1 MTFDELDEAL
11 LKWGAD
17 LDQWPPAQRSAA
29 RVLLDTDAAAQALLN
44 EMASFEA
51 GLGAATAMAVD
62 VNGGAISARVQAAIQ
77 DRIES
82 AGLLSLL
89 PLRKMLGF
97 GLLAGLGGAA
107 VAVFLPTGA
116 DSGLFLAIALGGGA
130 L

>member
-11 LKWGAD
+11 LKWGTD

-29 RVLLDTDAAAQALLN
+29 RVLLDTDAAAQALMN

-51 GLGAATAMAVD
+51 SLGAATA
-62 VNGGAISARVQAAIQ
+62 VNANAGAISARVQAAIQ
-77 DRIES
+77 DRMES

-89 PLRKMLGF
+89 PLRRMLGF
-97 GLLAGLGGAA
+97 GSLAGLCGAA
-107 VAVFLPTGA
+107 VAMVLPAGA
-116 DSGLFLAIALGGGA
+116 DTGLFLAIALGGGA

>member
-1 MTFDELDEAL
+1 MTFNELDEAL

-29 RVLLDTDAAAQALLN
+29 RVLLDTDAAAQALMN

-51 GLGAATAMAVD
+51 SLDAATA
-62 VNGGAISARVQAAIQ
+62 VNVNAGAISARVQAALQ

-89 PLRKMLGF
+89 PLRRMLGF
-97 GLLAGLGGAA
+97 GSLAGLCGAA
-107 VAVFLPTGA
+107 VAMFLPPGA